1 MQRAATLAAAILLAA
16 AHAAAAEPRIVTTS
30 GSITEIVFALG
41 KGESVVAVDTTSFY
55 PRQVLSLPKI
65 GYMRNLSAEGILALA
80 PTIILASSDSGPPPV
95 IEQLRGAGV
104 TLAMIKEEHDAGG
117 VVPKIRAI
125 ATALGDSASGNRLAD
140 DVAAQFDTLA
150 RRVAQAKSRPRVM
163 FVLSAGRG
171 APLAAGRDTAAD
183 GAIRAAGGENV
194 MNAYS
199 GYKPVSTE
207 MAVGSGPE
215 ILVAMQHTVDEAGG
229 PEKFLALPQIANTPA
244 GRNKRLV
251 SMDGSYLLGFGPRA
265 PAALTELALAFHPDL
280 PAAP

>member
-1 MQRAATLAAAILLAA
+1 MRRVAMLAAALLTAA
-16 AHAAAAEPRIVTTS
+16 SAAAAEPRIVTTS

-55 PRQVLSLPKI
+55 PRKVLSLPKI
-65 GYMRNLSAEGILALA
+65 GYMRQLSAEGILALA

-104 TLAMIKEEHDAGG
+104 TLAMIKEEHEATG
-117 VVPKIRAI
+117 VVPKIRAV
-125 ATALGDSASGNRLAD
+125 AMALGDTEAGNRLAD
-140 DVAAQFDTLA
+140 DVAAQFDRLA
-150 RRVAQAKSRPRVM
+150 KRVARTTSRPRVM

-183 GAIRAAGGENV
+183 GAIRAAGGINV
-194 MNAYS
+194 MDAYS

-207 MAVGSGPE
+207 MAVGSGPD
-215 ILVAMQHTVDEAGG
+215 ILVAMQHTVEEAGG
-229 PEKFLALPQIANTPA
+229 PEQFLALPQLANTPA

-265 PAALTELALAFHPDL
+265 PAALTELAQAFHPDL